1 MDFQFP
7 TFSTAS
13 FLDTSSVPSTS
24 SWDSGLVNGSTT
36 YLDTSTNYSDYS
48 YYSNY
53 YANYY
58 ASFLQCLNSN
68 TPTATVVPS
77 PTATTQTSTDLSWN
91 GFHNNFNVSSSS
103 ISSFAS
109 TSVSNSTVVPSPT
122 ATPQTPIGLSW
133 NGLQFNN
140 FNFGSAS
147 VSNSPSSSSTGFTPS
162 PFSATSL
169 NTVPV
174 PTTGFPFSPTG
185 PTTPRIS
192 KTYTKQCSN
201 CFITESC
208 QWRNVTSREGMLCNA
223 CFTYR
228 RKYKKDRPTAAIE
241 KYRSQKRGKQL

>member
-1 MDFQFP
+1 MNFQFP

-24 SWDSGLVNGSTT
+24 SWDSGVVNRSTT
-36 YLDTSTNYSDYS
+36 YLDTQSTNYSDYS

-68 TPTATVVPS
+68 TSTATVVPS
-77 PTATTQTSTDLSWN
+77 PTATSQTSMDLSWN
-91 GFHNNFNVSSSS
+91 GFQNNFNVSSSS
-103 ISSFAS
+103 ISS
-109 TSVSNSTVVPSPT
+109 
-122 ATPQTPIGLSW
+122 
-133 NGLQFNN
+133 
-140 FNFGSAS
+140 
-147 VSNSPSSSSTGFTPS
+147 SPSSSSTGFTP
-162 PFSATSL
+162 FSANS
-169 NTVPV
+169 
-174 PTTGFPFSPTG
+174 PTMPTPAFTLSPTG
-185 PTTPRIS
+185 STTPRIA

-228 RKYKKDRPTAAIE
+228 RKYKKNRPTAAIE
-241 KYRSQKRGKQL
+241 KYRCQKREKQL